1 MKNMQVLID
10 TNVVLDWLMRREPF
24 QADSKYIME
33 KCMFGNV
40 KGYLT
45 AHMLSDLFYI
55 LRKDFAVNKRK
66 ELLMLLCN
74 TMDIISE
81 DKESIKAVLSK
92 EAWNDLEDGL
102 QMQCASDMNLD
113 YIVTRNIK
121 DFKESDVLPILPEQF
136 IALYEAQHNA

>member
-24 QADSKYIME
+24 QADAKYIME
-33 KCMFGNV
+33 KSMFGDV
-40 KGYLT
+40 EGYLT
-45 AHMLSDLFYI
+45 AHMLADLFYI
-55 LRKDFAVNKRK
+55 LRKDFDVRKRK

-81 DKESIKAVLSK
+81 GKESIKAALSN

-102 QMQCASDMNLD
+102 QMQCAADKNLD

-121 DFKESDVLPILPEQF
+121 DFKDSEVMPILPEQF